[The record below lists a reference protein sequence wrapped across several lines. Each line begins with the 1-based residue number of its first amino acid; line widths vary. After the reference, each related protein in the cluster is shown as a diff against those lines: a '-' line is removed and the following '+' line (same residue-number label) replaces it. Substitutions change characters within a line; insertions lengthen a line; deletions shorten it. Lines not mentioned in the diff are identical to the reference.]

1 MKPIATTV
9 LSVVA
14 GILLIAGL
22 LEIARYMDVRI
33 PEGSAGP
40 LLLLG
45 GLLAL
50 GVLKLMARRET

>member
-1 MKPIATTV
+1 MKPISQTV

-14 GILLIAGL
+14 GILLTAGI
-22 LEIARYMDVRI
+22 LEAVRTLDIRI

-45 GLLAL
+45 GLLML
-50 GVLKLMARRET
+50 GILKLMAQRET